1 MALREFGVKESEV
14 IKLSKRTQIT
24 TVYGQL
30 VTRIGN
36 ILEDLKP
43 KIVIVQ
49 GDTTSA
55 VAGAA
60 AAFFKRIPV
69 AHVEAGL
76 RSGNS
81 ERPFPEEVNR
91 QVISRYSKLH
101 FAPTKVARVNLLREG
116 IKDENIFVVGNTIV
130 DTLRRQTSQKQIFTK
145 KSLEDTLLVTLHRR
159 ENFEVGIAKVCK
171 ALNRFASNNR
181 NVKVLFVRHSNP
193 KTTNEVSKELILGRN
208 VKLIQPTTHLEL
220 LRLMINSRCILTD
233 SGGIQEE
240 AFLLNKK
247 ILIARTETER
257 PEVLMGDSKLLELNE
272 DEIFRN
278 LEIVFTKKEMN
289 LENQFNG
296 ELLNL
301 KSALGNGYASES
313 IMKELRRFLENTLD

>member
-1 MALREFGVKESEV
+1 
-14 IKLSKRTQIT
+14 
-24 TVYGQL
+24 
-30 VTRIGN
+30 
-36 ILEDLKP
+36 
-43 KIVIVQ
+43 
-49 GDTTSA
+49 
-55 VAGAA
+55 
-60 AAFFKRIPV
+60 
-69 AHVEAGL
+69 
-76 RSGNS
+76 
-81 ERPFPEEVNR
+81 
-91 QVISRYSKLH
+91 
-101 FAPTKVARVNLLREG
+101 
-116 IKDENIFVVGNTIV
+116 
-130 DTLRRQTSQKQIFTK
+130 
-145 KSLEDTLLVTLHRR
+145 
-159 ENFEVGIAKVCK
+159 
-171 ALNRFASNNR
+171 
-181 NVKVLFVRHSNP
+181 VLFVRHSNP